1 MITIPELVAQA
12 LGSFL
17 DVETRGRFGASHAA
31 LAEFLPYAAKLT
43 LECIG
48 NSDALYHNIEH
59 SMLVTLVGHDILVGR
74 ALQRATTAE
83 DYANFIMA
91 CLTHDIGYVRGI
103 VHGDEDADF
112 VADVTGRTVRLPTGA
127 SDAALA
133 PYHVDRSK
141 LFVAERLD
149 GIEGLDAARI
159 ARAIEYTRFPYLP
172 SQADELDDLH
182 EEEGLLLRA
191 ADLIGQLGDPNY
203 MRKANALFYEFEEI
217 GMNTKLGYNTPADV
231 IYKYPQFYWT
241 HVAPQV
247 QAAIRYLNVTSSGR
261 QWIANLYSNVFR
273 AEREV
278 NLSGPQM
285 LSR

>member
-1 MITIPELVAQA
+1 MDWMITIPELVAQA

-48 NSDALYHNIEH
+48 NSDALYHSIEH

-103 VHGDEDADF
+103 VHGDEDAAF

-172 SQADELDDLH
+172 SQTEELDDLH

-203 MRKANALFYEFEEI
+203 MRK
-217 GMNTKLGYNTPADV
+217 G
-231 IYKYPQFYWT
+231 WT
-241 HVAPQV
+241 VRP
-247 QAAIRYLNVTSSGR
+247 RC
-261 QWIANLYSNVFR
+261 
-273 AEREV
+273 
-278 NLSGPQM
+278 
-285 LSR
+285 